1 MTNLL
6 SKSLVGL
13 FFRLDGQRV
22 IGFFKLLLTLSN
34 AYWIV
39 QSFCLT
45 IRLHKRDVWGDLALF
60 MRSKIDI
67 FGRSAI

>member
-22 IGFFKLLLTLSN
+22 IGFFQTPCNLIKWELDC
-34 AYWIV
+34 AI
-39 QSFCLT
+39 F
-45 IRLHKRDVWGDLALF
+45 LF
-60 MRSKIDI
+60 DDEASKAGYL
-67 FGRSAI
+67 GRFLVVHAIKD

>member
-22 IGFFKLLLTLSN
+22 IGIFQETTLLREEIELSIRHLCFTWKIKTKELTKKKPTTNAVVGFF
-34 AYWIV
+34 Y
-39 QSFCLT
+39 SF
-45 IRLHKRDVWGDLALF
+45 
-60 MRSKIDI
+60 
-67 FGRSAI
+67 

>member
-22 IGFFKLLLTLSN
+22 IGIFQTPFNLIKCELDC
-34 AYWIV
+34 AI
-39 QSFCLT
+39 F
-45 IRLHKRDVWGDLALF
+45 LF
-60 MRSKIDI
+60 DDWASQTGCFERFLVIH
-67 FGRSAI
+67 AIKD

>member
-22 IGFFKLLLTLSN
+22 IGFFQ
-34 AYWIV
+34 A
-39 QSFCLT
+39 SFNLIKCELDCA
-45 IRLHKRDVWGDLALF
+45 IFLF
-60 MRSKIDI
+60 DD
-67 FGRSAI
+67 